1 MTQILN
7 VLISYL
13 ARMTL
18 FFLLSLTS
26 PCIPNLASK
35 TTVKESARLRLLLCV
50 LNTSVSSTSSLYD
63 DVGMPWRVIR
73 TWPSNWTL
81 PSRPPVLCVNST
93 IRGLTRLFF
102 WYLPSLGRLEM
113 KRCSYWTLRVNSQ
126 RKMAT
131 KIWTIYLVKLACS
144 FHQVSQINWQKVAYQ
159 YSNIGEEMETPT
171 LNVQSYLFRSCY
183 QMTLPRHPPMRK
195 ISHQHQKK
203 RALLGLEFHQRLG
216 LIKYQSLLQGDS

>member
-1 MTQILN
+1 MYLVFIFNSKLFNITFMTQILN

-93 IRGLTRLFF
+93 VRRLTRLFF

-126 RKMAT
+126 MDSLVQRTGMHCTLHCTAVHRKAL
-131 KIWTIYLVKLACS
+131 Y
-144 FHQVSQINWQKVAYQ
+144 
-159 YSNIGEEMETPT
+159 
-171 LNVQSYLFRSCY
+171 
-183 QMTLPRHPPMRK
+183 PP
-195 ISHQHQKK
+195 
-203 RALLGLEFHQRLG
+203 APA
-216 LIKYQSLLQGDS
+216 